1 MIQFCQ
7 NTRAAQHLLH
17 LGRKI
22 GLSPSFLSFF
32 RCFVM
37 LNRAKNDTFSVVL
50 LKFTFLF
57 VLVGKIFS
65 QIGLLYSRKRQ
76 RRVFSFLYSNKR
88 SLRGHFPAGSL
99 SLSLSPDH
107 LSLPF
112 PHWLKHLEITG
123 IPVHLTHVQPL
134 FASCVTCVINSNFMP
149 PRPNIN

>member
-37 LNRAKNDTFSVVL
+37 LNSAKNDTFSVVL

-65 QIGLLYSRKRQ
+65 QIGLLDSEKRQ
-76 RRVFSFLYSNKR
+76 GRVFSFLYSNKR
-88 SLRGHFPAGSL
+88 SLPGHFPVGSL
-99 SLSLSPDH
+99 SLSLSPDCVVP
-107 LSLPF
+107 SLFSLVEAPGGYRH
-112 PHWLKHLEITG
+112 PNPPNTCA
-123 IPVHLTHVQPL
+123 TPL
-134 FASCVTCVINSNFMP
+134 HIMHHMCN
-149 PRPNIN
+149 